1 MFNKTALINA
11 PEPEP
16 ENNGVMSENT
26 TDSNDTNDADIT
38 LVNDKDALDLMGTTS
53 LGRLVVR
60 RSDDM
65 DLFPLNFVVSDGK
78 IYFRTAEGTKL
89 FTLAEIDAKVL
100 FEADHVDADAEG
112 NPAHAWS
119 VIVKGTARPH
129 RLRRDPRRGEPAA
142 EALAADAEVQLRGD
156 HPDRGLRAT
165 FRPRRGAGALLTG
178 TPGYPDNTWS

>member
-1 MFNKTALINA
+1 MEIASNAQADIYVGTYVFNKTALINA

-16 ENNGVMSENT
+16 EDNGVMSENT
-26 TDSNDTNDADIT
+26 TAADIT

-119 VIVKGTARPH
+119 VIVKGTAR
-129 RLRRDPRRGEPAA
+129 
-142 EALAADAEVQLRGD
+142 
-156 HPDRGLRAT
+156 
-165 FRPRRGAGALLTG
+165 LLTG
-178 TPGYPDNTWS
+178 SDEIHDAESLPLKPWLPTLKYNFVEITPTEVSGRRFDLGEEPERY